1 MFVKTAK
8 ILFIMKDEELFKNFG
23 LHFKLAR
30 LKKGLSQSDLA
41 EMLESH
47 ERYIS
52 DIECG
57 RRNITL
63 RTINKFANAL
73 NVSFSELFSFDK

>member
-1 MFVKTAK
+1 M
-8 ILFIMKDEELFKNFG
+8 FIMDYKNVLKNFG

-30 LKKGLSQSDLA
+30 MKKGLSQAELA
-41 EMLESH
+41 ELANSH

-57 RRNITL
+57 RRNITFK
-63 RTINKFANAL
+63 TINKFANIL
-73 NVSFSELFSFDK
+73 DIKLSELFNFDK

>member
-1 MFVKTAK
+1 MEYK
-8 ILFIMKDEELFKNFG
+8 ELLKNLG

-30 LKKGLSQSDLA
+30 LKKDLSQAKLA
-41 EMLESH
+41 EILNSH

-63 RTINKFANAL
+63 KTIHKFATAMDIKLSN
-73 NVSFSELFSFDK
+73 LFEFDK